1 MKKFIGL
8 NSTQKLIDITLTEIK
23 ISFEISEIALRQVLT
38 ALSLFSDLPNSTFI
52 DSRKL
57 QVLFRQKKRA
67 KSHTLS
73 FMRQYADITNI
84 SWI

>member
-57 QVLFRQKKRA
+57 QVLFRQKKELNHIRFR
-67 KSHTLS
+67 SCVSMLT
-73 FMRQYADITNI
+73 
-84 SWI
+84 

>member
-1 MKKFIGL
+1 MKKFIQL
-8 NSTQKLIDITLTEIK
+8 NSAQKLMDIMLTELK
-23 ISFEISEIALRQVLT
+23 LPFEISEIALRQVLT
-38 ALSLFSDLPNSTFI
+38 ALSLFSDIPNSTFI
-52 DSRKL
+52 DSTRKL

-84 SWI
+84 S